1 MLGQRRG
8 GSWGMARIR
17 TVGLVVRRDR
27 PRAARLARQIAVWLG
42 RRRIRVLIDAEAHLD
57 GMPNLP
63 RCSKDVLARETD
75 LIVVL
80 GGDGTL
86 LSIARRT
93 DARVPILGV
102 NLGELGFLT
111 EVVER
116 EALAMLARVVAGRF
130 ELDRRMTLGAL
141 LERGGRVVRRLRAL
155 NDVVVTNGARAR
167 IVEFSVSVDGLPLTT
182 YRADGM
188 IVATPTGSTAYSL
201 SAGGPIVDPT
211 VEVLLLSPIS
221 PHTLSNRP
229 VVLRPEARVRIAIA
243 RREQDA
249 LLTIDGQE
257 RMELSGGDVVEVRR
271 SRSPVS
277 LVRSPDRTY
286 YDVLRS
292 KLGWGV
298 R

>member
-1 MLGQRRG
+1 
-8 GSWGMARIR
+8 MARIR
-17 TVGLVVRRDR
+17 TVGLVVKRDR
-27 PRAARLARQIAVWLG
+27 PRAARLARAIAAWLG
-42 RRRIRVLIDAEAHLD
+42 RRRIRVLLDAEAALG
-57 GMPNLP
+57 GMRALP
-63 RCSKDVLARETD
+63 RRAKADLARETD

-86 LSIARRT
+86 LSIARHT

-111 EVVER
+111 EIVER
-116 EALAMLARVVAGRF
+116 EARAMLARVVAGRYD
-130 ELDRRMTLGAL
+130 LDRRMTLAAT
-141 LERGGRVVRRLRAL
+141 LERRGRPVRRVRAL

-167 IVEFSVSVDGLPLTT
+167 IVEFAVSVDGLPLTT

-201 SAGGPIVDPT
+201 SAGGPIVEPT
-211 VEVLLLSPIS
+211 LEVLLLSPIS

-229 VVLRPEARVRIAIA
+229 VVLRPEARVRITIA

-249 LLTIDGQE
+249 LLTVDGQE
-257 RMELSGGDVVEVRR
+257 RMQLSGGDVVEVRR
-271 SRSPVS
+271 GRSPVS

>member
-1 MLGQRRG
+1 
-8 GSWGMARIR
+8 MARIR

-27 PRAARLARQIAVWLG
+27 PRALRLAQRMVHALARRRVRILVDAATPLRGAVVRAREDLG
-42 RRRIRVLIDAEAHLD
+42 RTA
-57 GMPNLP
+57 
-63 RCSKDVLARETD
+63 D

-93 DARVPILGV
+93 HRGVPILGV

-111 EVVER
+111 EVTED
-116 EALAMLARVVAGRF
+116 EAMPMLARVLAGRY
-130 ELDRRMTLGAL
+130 ELDSRMTLDARL
-141 LERGGRVVRRLRAL
+141 LRGGKEIGVFRAL
-155 NDVVVTNGARAR
+155 NDVVITNGALAR
-167 IVEFSVSVDGLPLTT
+167 IIQFAVTVDGLDFAT

-201 SAGGPIVDPT
+201 SAGGPIVEPT
-211 VEVLLLSPIS
+211 VEVVLLSPIS

-229 VVLRPEARVRIAIA
+229 VVLRPNAVVRVVLGS
-243 RREQDA
+243 RERDVI
-249 LLTIDGQE
+249 LTVDGE
-257 RMELSGGDVVEVRR
+257 EGVSLAPHDVIEVRR
-271 SRSPVS
+271 GRAPVC

-292 KLGWGV
+292 KLAWGA

>member
-1 MLGQRRG
+1 
-8 GSWGMARIR
+8 MARIR
-17 TVGLVVRRDR
+17 TVGLVVKRDR
-27 PRAARLARQIAVWLG
+27 PRAVRLARRMVRWLE
-42 RRRIRVLIDAEAHLD
+42 RRRLRVLVDAEAQLD
-57 GMPNLP
+57 NG
-63 RCSKDVLARETD
+63 RARSKDALVREVD

-86 LSIARRT
+86 LSIARR
-93 DARVPILGV
+93 AGAGLPILGV

-116 EALAMLARVVAGRF
+116 EAMPMLARVIAGRY
-130 ELDRRMTLGAL
+130 ELDRRMTLAAH
-141 LERGGRVVRRLRAL
+141 LERQKRVLGRYRAL
-155 NDVVVTNGARAR
+155 NDVVITNGALAR
-167 IVEFSVSVDGLPLTT
+167 IIEFAVTVDGLPFTT
-182 YRADGM
+182 YRADGL

-201 SAGGPIVDPT
+201 SAGGPIVEPT
-211 VEVLLLSPIS
+211 LQALVLSPIS

-229 VVLRPEARVRIAIA
+229 VVLRPSAVVRVTIGRG
-243 RREQDA
+243 EEDA

-257 RMELSGGDVVEVRR
+257 GTRLAGGDVVEVRQGR
-271 SRSPVS
+271 AAVC
-277 LVRSPDRTY
+277 LVRSPNRTY

>member
-1 MLGQRRG
+1 MK
-8 GSWGMARIR
+8 ARIR
-17 TVGLVVRRDR
+17 TVGLVVKRDR
-27 PRAARLARQIAVWLG
+27 PRAVRLARRMITWLQ
-42 RRRIRVLIDAEAHLD
+42 RRGVRVLLDAEA
-57 GMPNLP
+57 NLTGAP
-63 RCSKDVLARETD
+63 TRSQDALAREAD

-86 LSIARRT
+86 LSIARR
-93 DARVPILGV
+93 AQSGVPILGV

-116 EALAMLARVVAGRF
+116 EAMPMLARVIAGRY
-130 ELDRRMTLGAL
+130 ELDRRMTLAATL
-141 LERGGRVVRRLRAL
+141 RRRGRITRRFRAL
-155 NDVVVTNGARAR
+155 NDVVITNGARAR
-167 IVEFSVSVDGLPLTT
+167 IIEFAVEVDDLPLTT
-182 YRADGM
+182 YRADGLV
-188 IVATPTGSTAYSL
+188 IATPTGSTAYSL
-201 SAGGPIVDPT
+201 SVGGPIVEPT
-211 VEVLLLSPIS
+211 VQVLLLSPIS

-229 VVLRPEARVRIAIA
+229 VVLRPTARVRITIA

-257 RMELSGGDVVEVRR
+257 GMPLSGGDVVEVRQGG
-271 SRSPVS
+271 SHVS

-292 KLGWGV
+292 KLGWGA

>member
-1 MLGQRRG
+1 VAT
-8 GSWGMARIR
+8 ARIR
-17 TVGLVVRRDR
+17 TVGLVVKRDR
-27 PRAARLARQIAVWLG
+27 PRAVRLARRMIGWLS
-42 RRRIRVLIDAEAHLD
+42 RRRVRVLVD
-57 GMPNLP
+57 GDTSLGAAPA
-63 RCSKDVLARETD
+63 RSKDELARVAD

-86 LSIARRT
+86 LAIARRT
-93 DARVPILGV
+93 GPRVPILGV

-116 EALAMLARVVAGRF
+116 EAMPMLARVFAGRY
-130 ELDRRMTLGAL
+130 EIDRRMTLAARL
-141 LERGGRVVRRLRAL
+141 LRAGRVLGRYRAL
-155 NDVVVTNGARAR
+155 NDVAITNGARAR
-167 IVEFSVSVDGLPLTT
+167 IVEFAVTVDDLPFTS

-188 IVATPTGSTAYSL
+188 IVATPTGSTAYSV
-201 SAGGPIVDPT
+201 SVGGPIVEPALQAL
-211 VEVLLLSPIS
+211 VLSPIS

-229 VVLRPEARVRIAIA
+229 VVLRPNAVVRIIVG
-243 RREQDA
+243 RREQDV
-249 LLTIDGQE
+249 LLTVDGQE
-257 RMELSGGDVVEVRR
+257 GTPLAAGDVVEVRQGR
-271 SRSPVS
+271 QPVS

>member
-1 MLGQRRG
+1 
-8 GSWGMARIR
+8 MARIR
-17 TVGLVVRRDR
+17 TVGLVVKRDR
-27 PRAARLARQIAVWLG
+27 PRAVRLAERMIRWLRARG
-42 RRRIRVLIDAEAHLD
+42 LGVLVDAEAQ
-57 GMPNLP
+57 LP
-63 RCSKDVLARETD
+63 GAPARAKEELGRQAD

-93 DARVPILGV
+93 ITGVPILGV

-111 EVVER
+111 EVVED
-116 EALAMLARVVAGRF
+116 EAMPMLEKVVAGRY
-130 ELDRRMTLGAL
+130 ELDRRMTLAARHLRGA
-141 LERGGRVVRRLRAL
+141 RVQGRFRAL
-155 NDVVVTNGARAR
+155 NDVVITNGALAR
-167 IVEFSVSVDGLPLTT
+167 IVQFAVTVDGLPFAT

-201 SAGGPIVDPT
+201 SVGGPIVEPT
-211 VEVLLLSPIS
+211 VQVIILSPVS

-229 VVLRPEARVRIAIA
+229 VVLRPNAVVRIVIGP
-243 RREQDA
+243 RQQDV
-249 LLTIDGQE
+249 LLTVDGQE
-257 RMELSGGDVVEVRR
+257 GMPLAPGDAIEVCRG
-271 SRSPVS
+271 PAPIC

-292 KLGWGV
+292 KLGWGT